1 MCLVKSDPLD
11 CALAVRGN
19 GMSWVVVQ
27 VKQTNPSAIAT
38 RGLFSIH
45 TFSAIEDDF

>member
-1 MCLVKSDPLD
+1 
-11 CALAVRGN
+11 
-19 GMSWVVVQ
+19 MSWVVVQ